1 VGRSTTAPCLRLSIT
16 CSIARFV
23 PLTSLEPEVGN
34 DGRSKVPE
42 SVQRVGHEEIAQA
55 VGEHIVATKGQT
67 RGVRKGPELPG
78 GQGFDKVLLV
88 KVLVGTSRR
97 ERTHSL
103 NGNLPLL
110 LGEELGGL
118 RVVGEVEEDEDSDEN
133 SGDTLEDEPRCEI
146 RLKVSSKSLHN
157 LQPLPAVQAR
167 LAAHEGH
174 TGRDEA
180 SEGTACK

>member
-1 VGRSTTAPCLRLSIT
+1 MGRSTTAPCLRLSIT